1 MSLVLLNIKTIQQIN
16 VLKDVTKI
24 NLLSIIFAIHL
35 AKVQEQEQKLNME
48 QMSVLQQIL
57 VQVIQDIDINSKTKM
72 ILKIIIVM
80 NHVPMIIT

>member
-35 AKVQEQEQKLNME
+35 AKAQEQEQKLNLE

-72 ILKIIIVM
+72 VLKINIVM
-80 NHVPMIIT
+80 NHVPMVIT